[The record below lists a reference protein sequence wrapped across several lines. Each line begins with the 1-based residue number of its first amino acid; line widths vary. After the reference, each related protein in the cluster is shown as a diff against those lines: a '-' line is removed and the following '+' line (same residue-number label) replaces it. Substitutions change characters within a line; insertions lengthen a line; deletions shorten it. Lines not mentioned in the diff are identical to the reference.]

1 MNIRAVNKILERITK
16 DISKLQFEI
25 NKVNKKK
32 TYFKKKISKK
42 PEVIECTDEYVRR
55 IIKNGGL

>member
-25 NKVNKKK
+25 NKVKNKKPL
-32 TYFKKKISKK
+32 FLKKISKK
-42 PEVIECTDEYVRR
+42 PEVIECNDEYIRR

>member
-1 MNIRAVNKILERITK
+1 MNIRAINNILERITK

-25 NKVNKKK
+25 NKVKSKKPL
-32 TYFKKKISKK
+32 FLKKNSKK
-42 PEVIECTDEYVRR
+42 PEVIECNDEYIKR